1 MIRVNYVELSNNQ
14 YKYYDKKKTHTF
26 FFVSVR
32 AQGDPLISAL
42 RKNRQV
48 DLYAFRAVWQQSEFQ
63 SS

>member
-1 MIRVNYVELSNNQ
+1 MWNSQIISINIMI
-14 YKYYDKKKTHTF
+14 KKDTY

-48 DLYAFRAVWQQSEFQ
+48 DLYAFRAAWQQSEFQ